1 MDDLIN
7 AYNSTSYNVFKP
19 KLSILVGQTNP
30 KVDILL
36 EKYKCTEW
44 AYITAH
50 NPYSNVLTDQENID
64 RHNHLKKDLSN
75 YSTFEGEGVGMDNTW
90 TPERSFLILG
100 ISEMEAIKLG
110 GKFEQYA
117 IVIGGFKK
125 KARLVLLK
133 EVDNLGH

>member
-1 MDDLIN
+1 MDDLIE

-19 KLSILVGQTNP
+19 KLSIILGKNNP
-30 KVDILL
+30 KVDMLL

-50 NPYSNVLTDQENID
+50 NPNSKVFSDQENID
-64 RHNHLKKDLSN
+64 RHKHLKKDLSN
-75 YSTFEGEGVGMDNTW
+75 YSTFAGEGVGMDSTW

-110 GKFEQYA
+110 RKFEQKA
-117 IVIGGFKK
+117 IVVGGFKK

-133 EVDNLGH
+133 EVNNRGH